1 MNTALHHELYLP
13 RASVR
18 TVACAVLLGL
28 LLIPP
33 TLRDGAISTQN
44 SSVEIRNPEPRTDNG
59 AGFFFAQI
67 QPDEDLTM
75 KRLIALLEQLF
86 ASFLLPRT
94 RLQPI
99 PVRSRRR

>member
-33 TLRDGAISTQN
+33 TLRDGAIST
-44 SSVEIRNPEPRTDNG
+44 
-59 AGFFFAQI
+59 
-67 QPDEDLTM
+67 
-75 KRLIALLEQLF
+75 
-86 ASFLLPRT
+86 
-94 RLQPI
+94 
-99 PVRSRRR
+99 